1 VGRFDLGT
9 EARGFAQDLTTILNG
24 TVCHGVPIAAVRAAR
39 GDLFHVG
46 YNLRSDEFI
55 RVGAIPLTVDAR
67 PPSGYLGLMY
77 TLAADHEGRYLMV
90 LSSVMTYGLNTDTDH
105 PLFHYDYERD
115 KADGY
120 PDAHLQVGVDPPGW
134 DALCSSRSLD
144 KSFGALHLP
153 MGHKRFRPTI
163 EDLIRFLIVERLADH
178 REGWEAVL
186 ADSQQQ
192 FEEKQLRAAI
202 RRNPDVAR
210 QALDALD
217 TG

>member
-1 VGRFDLGT
+1 
-9 EARGFAQDLTTILNG
+9 
-24 TVCHGVPIAAVRAAR
+24 
-39 GDLFHVG
+39 
-46 YNLRSDEFI
+46 
-55 RVGAIPLTVDAR
+55 
-67 PPSGYLGLMY
+67 MY
-77 TLAADHEGRYLMV
+77 TLAADYQGRYLMV
-90 LSSVMTYGLNTDTDH
+90 LSSVMTYGLDTDTDH

-115 KADGY
+115 KAHGY
-120 PDAHLQVGVDPPGW
+120 PDAHLQVSVDPPGW
-134 DALCSSRSLD
+134 DTLCSSRGLD

-153 MGHKRFRPTI
+153 MGHKRFRPTM
-163 EDLIRFLIVERLADH
+163 EDLIRFLIVEGLADY
-178 REGWEAVL
+178 RDGWDTVL